1 MEGRNLIPTNPPP
14 IATQQQQVPLYDVLK
29 AGYDKTRRNDL
40 NKYGYN
46 YDSMLSN
53 SNQQVYF
60 NPNENKLLV
69 NVAGTHNLQDVG
81 TDIYLAFGDLK
92 STNRYKQARD
102 TLNKAKEKYGVD
114 SATVT
119 GDSLGGAVSQYIA
132 GKNDKAIT
140 YNKGSTIG
148 QKTRGNESAY
158 RIEGDVVSLL
168 SSNAKR
174 SKTLDNKAK
183 TTFNPIT
190 NILNRHYVDNL
201 KGRDIFI

>member
-1 MEGRNLIPTNPPP
+1 MDRRNLTPTNNPS
-14 IATQQQQVPLYDVLK
+14 QQVPLYDVLK
-29 AGYDKTRRNDL
+29 AGYDKTKRNDL

-69 NVAGTHNLQDVG
+69 NVAGTHNWADVG
-81 TDIYLAFGDLK
+81 TDLYLAFGDLK

-102 TLNKAKEKYGVD
+102 TLNKAKEKYGVQN
-114 SATVT
+114 ATIT

-132 GKNDKAIT
+132 SKDDKAIT
-140 YNKGSTIG
+140 YNKGTTIG
-148 QKTRGNESAY
+148 QKTRGNENAF
-158 RIEGDVVSLL
+158 RVEGDVVSLL
-168 SSNAKR
+168 SSGAKR